1 MPSVIIVGA
10 QWGDEGKG
18 KVIRQNALQ
27 GEVVVLLENRKE
39 ATFKAKD
46 VQRDK

>member
-1 MPSVIIVGA
+1 MPKCGKMV
-10 QWGDEGKG
+10 QTPEGKG